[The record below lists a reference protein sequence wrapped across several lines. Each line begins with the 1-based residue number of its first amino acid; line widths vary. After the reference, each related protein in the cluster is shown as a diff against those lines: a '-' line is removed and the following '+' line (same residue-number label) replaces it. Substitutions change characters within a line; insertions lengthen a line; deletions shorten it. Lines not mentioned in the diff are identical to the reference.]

1 MTNNLLNT
9 ISNIPSDQRLA
20 SGIELELWHADGRSS
35 VGMFSNL
42 LEQNGFLGIECKSDG
57 SENVSLEIAFP
68 PMDYDSYFAQK
79 LYKDVTDLA
88 ESNGFKV
95 KKGNG
100 IHVHVSCKY
109 IKESISSES
118 FSRSSY
124 EHAESCLEK
133 VDNGYV
139 ISRTYKRNLT
149 ESQKYYSDGFSD
161 EQITFEQIKDVSFRY
176 SKHQLL
182 INRFFPKSRHK
193 NSFCASFTNLETI
206 IESCQNIDDLKLKI
220 KAYLRANFRSDGIGD
235 YGSMYRGSKF
245 QAINYTPYPNTIEYR
260 QASTSLSLDR
270 LVAWVRLINTMHF
283 HTSKNRLEYGNEEII
298 TLDVPS
304 SISNILRRGTKQ
316 EMIYNLLLQR
326 QNTSPCGRGI
336 LGSDICRIVN
346 ISKQSLRRQLSEL
359 RKSLKNASII
369 NDNGSSI
376 IVTHG
381 FIENGF
387 SSGDGDVNCSYD
399 LVSYMTKKQTSDIQL
414 MSSERIGTDSI
425 YGSLDDTTYQFINTE
440 MNRLNPN

>member
-9 ISNIPSDQRLA
+9 ISQISSDQRLA
-20 SGIELELWHADGRSS
+20 SGVELELWHVEGYSSIGR
-35 VGMFSNL
+35 FSDV
-42 LEQNGFLGIECKSDG
+42 LEQHGFLGIECKSDG
-57 SENVSLEIAFP
+57 SANVSLEIAFP

-95 KKGNG
+95 RKGNG

-118 FSRSSY
+118 FSVASY
-124 EHAESCLEK
+124 EHAKTCIERSGVCRK
-133 VDNGYV
+133 
-139 ISRTYKRNLT
+139 YKRNLT
-149 ESQKYYSDGFSD
+149 ERQKYYSDGFSS
-161 EQITFEQIKDVSFRY
+161 EQVTFEQIKDVSFRY

-182 INRFFPKSRHK
+182 INRFLPKSRHN

-206 IESCQNIDDLKLKI
+206 IESCINIDDLKRNI
-220 KAYLRANFRSDGIGD
+220 SSYLDSNFQSDGIGD
-235 YGSMYRGSKF
+235 YGSRYQGSKF
-245 QAINYTPYPNTIEYR
+245 QAINYNPYPNTIEFR

-270 LVAWVRLINTMHF
+270 LLAWVRLINTMYF
-283 HTSKNRLEYGNEEII
+283 HTTQNRLEYGNEEII
-298 TLDVPS
+298 TVDVPS

-326 QNTSPCGRGI
+326 ENSSPCRRGI

-381 FIENGF
+381 FMENGF
-387 SSGDGDVNCSYD
+387 SSGDGDVNCSYE
-399 LVSYMTKKQTSDIQL
+399 LVSHMTKKQTSDIQL

-425 YGSLDDTTYQFINTE
+425 YGSLDNTTYQFINTE
-440 MNRLNPN
+440 MNRLNPI